1 MLSRVVARKA
11 FEVNACPCTLLS
23 SFSENWGEVL
33 EDVGQVYN
41 LPFSV
46 RLLAAVS
53 VTSGEVL

>member
-11 FEVNACPCTLLS
+11 FEVTARPCTLLS

-41 LPFSV
+41 LPFLSETT
-46 RLLAAVS
+46 RRAERHL
-53 VTSGEVL
+53 G